1 MGQDIALRQPDIEN
15 LIRDKAALYA
25 GSRILLSRVGLSFDD
40 VERVLTAGNF
50 GRSLD
55 IEQAVRIG
63 LLPDISRE
71 RIRFIGNSLPGRRT
85 AGVAL
90 PSGPATGVGGGW
102 QHHHPG
108 IDRRAALFRGAHG
121 GLVSAAY
128 KSSAVA
134 VSAVAELRAHCK
146 N

>member
-1 MGQDIALRQPDIEN
+1 MGQDIALRQPDNEN

-25 GSRILLSRVGLSFDD
+25 GSRILLNNMGLSFAD
-40 VERVLTAGNF
+40 VARVLIAGNF

-90 PSGPATGVGGGW
+90 PSGPATGAGGGW

-108 IDRRAALFRGAHG
+108 IDCGAALFRGVHCG
-121 GLVSAAY
+121 FVSAADG
-128 KSSAVA
+128 SSAVS
-134 VSAVAELRAHCK
+134 VSAVAELRACCK